1 MEGTDAIIFADAL
14 KIFPIPP
21 FSIRHALMQSK
32 QLFFQMILILCI
44 FFQSGM
50 GLVQAQPTSGP
61 QALLPETHFEFSPV
75 FEGQEVYHEFM
86 VQNKG
91 DAPLNITDVRT
102 G

>member
-14 KIFPIPP
+14 KNFPKPP
-21 FSIRHALMQSK
+21 FSIRHTLMQPK
-32 QLFFQMILILCI
+32 PLFFQMILILCI

-50 GLVQAQPTSGP
+50 GVVRAQPTSGP
-61 QALLPETHFEFSPV
+61 QALLPETHFEFPPV
-75 FEGQEVYHEFM
+75 FEGQEVYHEF
-86 VQNKG
+86 VIRNKG